1 MVEATRICVDATRDR
16 DAPDL
21 RRLLSFLSILGLWML
36 PLGLLL
42 LAEDVPPL
50 KSARTRILDW
60 AERRHPNWL
69 APQGLSRNDE

>member
-1 MVEATRICVDATRDR
+1 MLLICGG
-16 DAPDL
+16 
-21 RRLLSFLSILGLWML
+21 LLSFLPVLGLWML

-60 AERRHPNWL
+60 VERRHPNWL
-69 APQGLSRNDE
+69 VPERHR